1 MRITDVHVDG
11 FGVWSDLKVD
21 DLPESITVFFGRNEA
36 GKTTLMQFLRTVLY
50 GFTTDRR
57 QRYLPPVNGGRPG
70 GSLRVT
76 GTGGTFDVR
85 RHAGLNGSGA
95 ADTLEIIRSDGASL
109 GPQRLN
115 NLLSDVDESIYNNV
129 FAFGLRDLQELGTL
143 DGTNAAELLY
153 KLASGMDRVSLVD
166 VMRRLTRS
174 RNQLLGPDPRQP
186 AEIAD
191 LIAER
196 TKLQREVDGLMDRG
210 RRWIRLAAQRA
221 ALADDIGQIEN
232 GLKQLTRDS
241 RTVELALQIQDKWL
255 TRDRT
260 QEQVRRLALAVELPE
275 RASEQLE
282 QLNAQLAERREQ
294 IEQSKRQCTRLRE
307 EHAALPI
314 DRTLGT
320 HASRIEALNEHLP
333 WIESIERQIAQLQSD
348 IETRQAEVEAP
359 ETRNATGS
367 ETLPRRLPEIS
378 RQARAALRVPARLL
392 RDQTQRWEAARSE
405 AEAAQREFQ
414 DVSRRLETELS
425 TRGRAELAS
434 SLEETGSH
442 VSSLRRR
449 VQLDSRLDKMHR
461 HLKELRDDRHELLE
475 EQLLPV
481 PKMFFTGAVFVF
493 GVVMILLG
501 VFSNSFVEFRP
512 FMLFLG
518 AGCIVAAIMIKRAF
532 ETSSEQELED
542 CERQLRNLEEQ
553 LAKSREE
560 RDDLDRS
567 LPLGGGQL
575 DSRLK
580 SAEDE
585 LGLLEELMPIE
596 TQRKSVQQRLDA
608 AQGQLAEA
616 NESLRAATERWH
628 AGLRRLGLPEGLTP
642 KHVRELATGQEQRSQ
657 VKRLIDSQ
665 RQELASRQA
674 ELRTIVERIEQLAE
688 DVQLKAKATDAR
700 SLIRQLNALLAEQQ
714 QLLHRRRDL
723 KRLFRQASQQF
734 RRHTNAA
741 ENLNHRRNALF
752 AAAGAGDES
761 GFRELAIRQQRRL
774 ALEKECDELS
784 HQIEVALRGQAE
796 MEAVAHEIESKEEG
810 SLEHRWDQLVSR
822 MNDTQARLAGL
833 HQRRGEIN
841 QEMKTLSEDRRMAE
855 ARIELDA
862 VERRLEK
869 ATRDWRT
876 LSVAS
881 VILESICRKYEAE
894 RQPETLNAASKYLH
908 QMTDGRYQ
916 RIWTPLHD
924 NALCIDGA
932 DGQSLP
938 LEVLSRGTREAV
950 FISLRLALVE
960 AYGRR
965 GVTLPLVLD
974 DVLVNFDAA
983 RAQAAVNV
991 LRDFARAGHQLM
1003 MFTCHEHI
1011 MQMFKAAKVI
1021 VRTLPA
1027 RNGVSN
1033 EVELEEPVY
1042 VDVPAVEPEPAED
1055 QEVVVAASQDV
1066 LDEEPRPEAADK
1078 RARKRPRPQP
1088 IEVVVEEED
1097 FDEEDD
1103 SQVEDEAY
1111 PDQELRPAAERFE
1124 WHYEDEA
1131 DDYEDSETYRGDS
1144 DITWDLPDHWWGE
1157 DRAPR
1162 REQKLTG

>member
-21 DLPESITVFFGRNEA
+21 DLPENITVFFGRNEA

-50 GFTTDRR
+50 GFTSDRR
-57 QRYLPPVNGGRPG
+57 QRYLPPVHGGRPG
-70 GSLRVT
+70 GTLRVH
-76 GTGGTFDVR
+76 GAGGTFDVR
-85 RHAGLNGSGA
+85 RHAGHHASGG
-95 ADTLEIIRSDGASL
+95 DDSLEIIRSDGASL

-115 NLLSDVDESIYNNV
+115 HLLSDIDESIYNNV

-166 VMRRLTRS
+166 VMRRLTKL
-174 RNQLLGPDPRQP
+174 RNQLLSPDIRQP

-191 LIAER
+191 LLAQR
-196 TKLQREVDGLMDRG
+196 TRLQREIDGLVDRG
-210 RRWIRLAAQRA
+210 RRWTRLAAQRST
-221 ALADDIGQIEN
+221 LADDITQIEN
-232 GLKQLTRDS
+232 GLKQLTRES
-241 RTVELALQIQDKWL
+241 RTVELALQVQDKWL
-255 TRDRT
+255 QRDRT

-282 QLNAQLAERREQ
+282 QLNAQLAERRDQVEQ
-294 IEQSKRQCTRLRE
+294 AKRQCARLRE

-314 DRTLGT
+314 DRTLW
-320 HASRIEALNEHLP
+320 AQSSRIEALNEHLP
-333 WIESIERQIAQLQSD
+333 WIESIERQIAQLQAD
-348 IETRQAEVEAP
+348 IETRQGELDAP
-359 ETRNATGS
+359 ETRAAGGAES
-367 ETLPRRLPEIS
+367 LPRRMPEIS
-378 RQARAALRVPARLL
+378 RQARGALRAPARLL
-392 RDQTQRWEAARSE
+392 RDQTQRWESARSE

-414 DVSRRLETELS
+414 DVSRRLESELS

-434 SLEETGSH
+434 SLEETGTH

-449 VQLDSRLDKMHR
+449 VQLDSRLDKMLR

-481 PKMFFTGAVFVF
+481 PKMFFTGAIFVF

-501 VFSNSFVEFRP
+501 LFSASLVEFRP

-518 AGCIVAAIMIKRAF
+518 AGCIVASIMVKRAF

-542 CERQLRNLEEQ
+542 CERQLRNLEDQ
-553 LAKSREE
+553 IAKSRGE
-560 RDDLDRS
+560 RDELDRT

-575 DSRLK
+575 DSRLR

-585 LGLLEELMPIE
+585 LGMLEELMPIE

-608 AQGQLAEA
+608 AQAQLNEA
-616 NESLRAATERWH
+616 NESLQAATERWH
-628 AGLRRLGLPEGLTP
+628 AALRRLGLPEGLSP
-642 KHVRELATGQEQRSQ
+642 KHIRELATGQEQRTQ
-657 VKRLIDSQ
+657 IKRLIDTQ
-665 RQELASRQA
+665 RQELTARQT
-674 ELRTIVERIEQLAE
+674 ELRTIVERIQQLAE
-688 DVQLKAKATDAR
+688 DAQLKTPATDAR
-700 SLIRQLNALLAEQQ
+700 TLIRQLNTALAEQQ

-723 KRLFRQASQQF
+723 KRLFRQAKLQF

-761 GFRELAIRQQRRL
+761 GFRELALRQQRRI

-784 HQIEVALRGQAE
+784 NQIEAALRGQAE
-796 MEAVAHEIESKEEG
+796 VDAVAGEIESKEDG
-810 SLEHRWDQLVSR
+810 SLEHRWDQLVAR
-822 MNDTQARLAGL
+822 TNDTQARLAGL

-841 QEMKTLSEDRRMAE
+841 QEMKTLAEDRRMAE

-862 VERRLEK
+862 VERRLDK
-869 ATRDWRT
+869 ATRNWRA
-876 LSVAS
+876 LAVAS

-894 RQPETLNAASKYLH
+894 RQPETLNAASKYLQ
-908 QMTDGRYQ
+908 QMTEGRYQ

-924 NALCIDGA
+924 NSLRIEGA
-932 DGQSLP
+932 DGQALP

-960 AYGRR
+960 AYARR

-974 DVLVNFDAA
+974 DVLVNFDAT
-983 RAQAAVNV
+983 RAKAAVRV
-991 LRDFARAGHQLM
+991 LHDFAHSGHQLL

-1011 MQMFKAAKVI
+1011 MQMFRAAKVI

-1027 RNGVSN
+1027 RDGVSSAI
-1033 EVELEEPVY
+1033 ESEEPVY
-1042 VDVPAVEPEPAED
+1042 VETPAAEPEPAED
-1055 QEVVVAASQDV
+1055 HEVVVAAA
-1066 LDEEPRPEAADK
+1066 AADTVVPQEPEVDVK
-1078 RARKRPRPQP
+1078 PPRKRPRPEPIPVAP
-1088 IEVVVEEED
+1088 IEENPD
-1097 FDEEDD
+1097 L
-1103 SQVEDEAY
+1103 EDEAY
-1111 PDQELRPAAERFE
+1111 EDEEFLAAEQHE
-1124 WHYEDEA
+1124 WYY
-1131 DDYEDSETYRGDS
+1131 DDDGDDDAETFRRDR
-1144 DITWDLPDHWWGE
+1144 DATWDVPDHWWG
-1157 DRAPR
+1157 DDHSARA
-1162 REQKLTG
+1162 EQKLTG